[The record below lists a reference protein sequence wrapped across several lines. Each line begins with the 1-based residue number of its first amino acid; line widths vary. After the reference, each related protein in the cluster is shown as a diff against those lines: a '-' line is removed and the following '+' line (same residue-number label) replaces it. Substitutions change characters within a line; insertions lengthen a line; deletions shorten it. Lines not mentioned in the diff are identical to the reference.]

1 MIEQK
6 RNTARFFV
14 ETRHVAWVL
23 LFATCLWGIYGY
35 LTMPQRKDPEV
46 QVRQAVALVPW
57 PGASAER
64 VEQLVTK
71 KVEEQMAA
79 NSKVTK
85 IESISRTGIAV
96 VYVELDENLKETGKE
111 FDDIKLKL
119 DAIHDL
125 PQGAGPI
132 NFVKDFGDTAALML
146 TVASPLVSEQELA
159 PRARELQQVIEQAR
173 ARAAAGGQ
181 PFTLVFNLPQSVAP
195 RMVRAPGEMFLAF
208 VREKGF
214 ARDVRFIEGGG
225 FFGFDGVSDLN
236 DEQLLAHVRQF
247 TGEKLQAAEFHPDA
261 WPPVVVR
268 DPREAQAKLQAAG
281 GDKYTYREL
290 DDFTDRIEKT
300 LKLIPQ
306 VSKVSR
312 SGLLNES
319 IFLFY
324 SQERLA
330 AYGIQPA
337 KLDDILS
344 ARNISTPG
352 GQVNVEGK
360 NVTIDPSGEFKS
372 ENEIGNT
379 LIPTNAGR
387 TVYLRDVADVV
398 RSYDV
403 PARYLNYFNWR
414 DDRGQWHRSRA
425 ITLSVQMRSGEQID
439 KFGQAI
445 DETLANLKQQL
456 PADLIYARTSDQP
469 LQVEESIDLFM
480 KSLYEAIILVVVV
493 ALIGFWEW
501 RSALLMA
508 LAIPITLFMTFGMM
522 RVLGIDL
529 QQVSIATL
537 IIALGL
543 LVDDPVV
550 AGDAIKR
557 DLAIGHPSIIAAW
570 LGPTKLATAILYATI
585 TNIVAYVPFLLLGGS
600 TGEFIYSLPVVL
612 TCSLV
617 ASRLVSMTFIP
628 LLAYYLL
635 KPKAEMPIAERRKKG
650 FAALYYRIGT
660 WAINHRW
667 RVLAAS
673 LVVLLLGGVIMS
685 QLRTQFFPK
694 DLSYLS
700 YVDVWLPED
709 APLSATNEAAARAE
723 QVIRETVAEYAR
735 HHAEQDGAARDVL
748 QSLTTFVGGGGPRF
762 WFSVAPELQQLNYA
776 QIIIQ
781 VKDKHDTSHLVE
793 PLQRALSAQIP
804 GARID
809 VRQLESGKAVGLP
822 VAIRLTGEDMATL
835 RALAERTKNIL
846 EGTQLA
852 ERPRDDWGGESFAVK
867 LQTNPDRA
875 VISGLSNIDVAVASY
890 SATYGQRVTSLRE
903 GDREIPVVAR
913 LRMEERAQ
921 LDDLQN
927 LYVYSS
933 QGQQKVPLRQVA
945 QTEYGMQ
952 AEKVR
957 ARNQFRTITVSAM
970 PAAGHLASEV
980 MKAARPQ
987 LTELQ
992 ATLPA
997 GYRLEIGGEEED
1009 QVKGFTDLTVV
1020 LAISVAA
1027 IFLALVFQFKN
1038 AIKPFI
1044 VFAAVPYGMVGALA
1058 ALWVMGAPFG
1068 FMAFLGIVSLVG
1080 VIVSHIIVLF
1090 DFIEE
1095 KHAEGE
1101 PLIEALLDAGIMR
1114 LRPVLITVGATVI
1127 ALFPLASHGGPLWEP
1142 MCYAQI
1148 GGLCAA
1154 TFITLLLV
1162 PVLYAIFVLDLKLV
1176 KWETT
1181 DGAHADA
1188 AADADAPSAAQATED
1203 FEAWPDD
1210 AAPNAT
1216 TATPSSGNP
1225 AANEQPETPVEN
1237 GSSSQLKH
1245 ARNGGP
1251 NLSKRR
1257 QLMNTLRT
1265 FLCCGLLLLCA
1276 CAAATAQTVQ
1286 TDYDH
1291 SFNLARLKTYDF
1303 YPQDRKPGD
1312 PLAASP
1318 LNDRRIHNA
1327 LDAQLRAN
1335 GLNNVTSGQADFL
1348 IAYFV
1353 TTRRGL
1359 DIQDNRLGLLQRMGS
1374 INVSQVTEGTIV
1386 VIFVNR
1392 ATQQEVW
1399 RGYVSGTINPKDL
1412 DKDVNKGIAKL
1423 VQKFVKE
1430 QAGKK

>member
-1 MIEQK
+1 MSHGKSDREQIERT

-23 LFATCLWGIYGY
+23 LIATCLWGVYGY
-35 LTMPQRKDPEV
+35 VTMPQRKDPEV

-85 IESISRTGIAV
+85 IESISRTGLGVI
-96 VYVELDENLKETGKE
+96 YVELDENLKETGKE

-119 DAIHDL
+119 DSIRDL

-132 NFVKDFGDTAALML
+132 NFIKDFGDTAALML
-146 TVASPLVSEQELA
+146 TVASPKVSGEEVA
-159 PRARELQQVIEQAR
+159 PRARALREAIERER
-173 ARAAAGGQ
+173 AGAPDGPR
-181 PFTLVFNLPQSVAP
+181 FTLVFNLPQSVPP
-195 RMVRAPGEMFLAF
+195 RMLRAPSAMFLDF
-208 VREKGF
+208 VREKGI
-214 ARDVRFIEGGG
+214 ASDVRVIEGGG
-225 FFGFDGVSDLN
+225 FLGFDGASELT
-236 DEQLLAHVRQF
+236 DEELLGHVRRF
-247 TGEKLQAAEFHPDA
+247 TAERMQAAEFHPDS

-268 DPREAQAKLQAAG
+268 DPSEAEARLLAAAG
-281 GDKYTYREL
+281 DRYSYREL
-290 DDFTDRIEKT
+290 DDFTERIEKT

-312 SGLLNES
+312 SGLLDER
-319 IFLFY
+319 IFLLY

-337 KLDDILS
+337 RLEDLLG
-344 ARNISTPG
+344 ARNITAPG

-360 NVTIDPSGEFKS
+360 NVTISPSGEFRS
-372 ENEIGNT
+372 EGEIGDV
-379 LIPTNAGR
+379 LVPTSSGSA
-387 TVYLRDVADVV
+387 VYLRDVADVV
-398 RSYDV
+398 RGYDS

-414 DDRGQWHRSRA
+414 DAEGRWQRGRA

-439 KFGQAI
+439 DFGLAI
-445 DETLANLKQQL
+445 DETLAGLKAQL
-456 PADLIYARTSDQP
+456 PEDLIYARTSDQP
-469 LQVEESIDLFM
+469 LQVKESIDLFM

-493 ALIGFWEW
+493 ALVGFWEW

-508 LAIPITLFMTFGMM
+508 LSIPITLAMTFGMM

-557 DLAIGHPSIIAAW
+557 DLAAGHTPLVASW

-585 TNIVAYVPFLLLGGS
+585 TNIVAYLPFLLLGGS
-600 TGEFIYSLPVVL
+600 TGEFVYTLPVVL
-612 TCSLV
+612 ACSLI

-628 LLAYYLL
+628 LLAFYLL
-635 KPKAEMPIAERRKKG
+635 KPKRELPVEERRKRG
-650 FAALYYRIGT
+650 FAAFYYRVGT
-660 WAINHRW
+660 WAIEHRW
-667 RVLAAS
+667 RVLAGS
-673 LVVLLLGGVIMS
+673 LVILVAGGVLMTR
-685 QLRTQFFPK
+685 LKTQFFPK

-709 APLSATNEAAARAE
+709 APASATNEAAARAE
-723 QVIRETVAEYAR
+723 EVIREVVADYGRE
-735 HHAEQDGAARDVL
+735 HPEDGQPRDVL

-781 VKDKHDTSHLVE
+781 VKDKHDTGHIVE
-793 PLQRALSAQIP
+793 PLQRALSARIP

-809 VRQLESGKAVGLP
+809 VRQLESGKSVGLP
-822 VAIRLTGEDMATL
+822 VQIRLTGADIPTL
-835 RALAERTKNIL
+835 RALAERARAAL
-846 EGTQLA
+846 EKTGLA
-852 ERPRDDWGGESFAVK
+852 ERVRDDWGGESFAVR
-867 LQTNPDRA
+867 LQTDPDRA
-875 VISGLSNIDVAVASY
+875 TISGLSNIDVAMASA
-890 SATYGQRVTSLRE
+890 SATYGQKVTTLRE

-921 LDDLQN
+921 LGDLRN

-933 QGQQKVPLRQVA
+933 QGQQKVPLRQVSR
-945 QTEYGMQ
+945 TEFGMQ
-952 AEKVR
+952 AEKIR
-957 ARNQFRTITVSAM
+957 ARNQFRTITVSTG
-970 PAAGHLASEV
+970 PAEGHLASEV
-980 MKAARPQ
+980 MAAARAD
-987 LTELQ
+987 LEELRE
-992 ATLPA
+992 TLPA

-1009 QVKGFTDLTVV
+1009 QVKSFKDLVIV
-1020 LAISVAA
+1020 LGISVAA
-1027 IFLALVFQFKN
+1027 IFLALVFQFRN
-1038 AIKPFI
+1038 AVKPFI
-1044 VFAAVPYGMVGALA
+1044 VFAAVPYGMVGALF
-1058 ALWVMGAPFG
+1058 ALWVMGVPFG

-1101 PLIEALLDAGIMR
+1101 PLVEALLDAGIMR

-1176 KWETT
+1176 KWESAD
-1181 DGAHADA
+1181 DGALHKTLPLPEAGATA
-1188 AADADAPSAAQATED
+1188 AA
-1203 FEAWPDD
+1203 
-1210 AAPNAT
+1210 
-1216 TATPSSGNP
+1216 G
-1225 AANEQPETPVEN
+1225 
-1237 GSSSQLKH
+1237 
-1245 ARNGGP
+1245 
-1251 NLSKRR
+1251 
-1257 QLMNTLRT
+1257 
-1265 FLCCGLLLLCA
+1265 
-1276 CAAATAQTVQ
+1276 TV
-1286 TDYDH
+1286 
-1291 SFNLARLKTYDF
+1291 
-1303 YPQDRKPGD
+1303 
-1312 PLAASP
+1312 
-1318 LNDRRIHNA
+1318 
-1327 LDAQLRAN
+1327 
-1335 GLNNVTSGQADFL
+1335 
-1348 IAYFV
+1348 
-1353 TTRRGL
+1353 
-1359 DIQDNRLGLLQRMGS
+1359 
-1374 INVSQVTEGTIV
+1374 
-1386 VIFVNR
+1386 
-1392 ATQQEVW
+1392 
-1399 RGYVSGTINPKDL
+1399 
-1412 DKDVNKGIAKL
+1412 
-1423 VQKFVKE
+1423 
-1430 QAGKK
+1430 